1 MASADAVITST
12 SADGSEDSSTGTP
25 AALAAATAVAL
36 LPAISRTEAEGPMNV
51 IPASAQAWARP
62 GFSDKNPYPG

>member
-1 MASADAVITST
+1 MPSAAAVIASI

-36 LPAISRTEAEGPMNV
+36 LPAISSTAADGPMKV
-51 IPASAQAWARP
+51 MPTSAQACARP
-62 GFSDKNPYPG
+62 GFSERKP